1 MGYLGDNSTYYF
13 IPGIGIYNLDIERAK
28 PVKILYD
35 FLDEIGEIDR
45 LKNLDHLGDV
55 REVIDGTRHSRFDY
69 IALIF
74 ALIDNWAQI
83 TKEIHATSEVKVKPE
98 IKKEEKVKV
107 RGEDLIK
114 CWALLLSTGHLDW
127 TFPTKRILL
136 EVLHDKKLHTKLI
149 EGIEDEEIKKKA
161 KEILEFRDYNHLYQ
175 ILAYL
180 RFKCL
185 YEKYKDKIDEIW
197 FKRYEWMFKKYIVD
211 DFSDKVKE
219 SKIVHFKNLYR
230 NVRRIAFLLLDSF
243 YTPSGLNL
251 SPVLLFGNPE
261 LMLSIVFDEAEIS
274 NTLKFLNRQ
283 LYKSVY
289 LNEKV
294 LAIHSLYYSPLK
306 EELLRKVEN
315 LKNEENV
322 CEFIEEI
329 YERLN
334 IQKIKKENR
343 KRKSEYVPI
352 MRFEFEGNDLG
363 EQLKE
368 ELYKSQLVEI
378 NSNSSCYKVVWK
390 TPLNFYVIQYNSK
403 SNKQSSIATF
413 KESFDTVKKFL
424 KDIKDKYT
432 FDEVIKFL
440 EDISNKYS
448 RADDIEGFLQR
459 VKNKYGEA
467 SYIEHKR
474 NVIEKIAKKYIEQA
488 LKLFFN
494 SKDIRW
500 EWDHTSFLRS
510 YFNFPDAVIG
520 FVGDVIEFYQKN
532 IVSKFNE
539 KHNETSELY
548 REKMKGIKK
557 ELEAKLEVVK
567 ILKYGEESV
576 KGKPDILC
584 ITISNL
590 IAYSVHSGKQL
601 MEVDGLILGLTTE
614 KQLFICLTEAK
625 SGNESATRAVR
636 SKVRDHENN
645 IFRGYDISNLISS
658 VKGLDYNSI
667 AYLIITDEKIPTI

>member
-1 MGYLGDNSTYYF
+1 
-13 IPGIGIYNLDIERAK
+13 
-28 PVKILYD
+28 
-35 FLDEIGEIDR
+35 
-45 LKNLDHLGDV
+45 
-55 REVIDGTRHSRFDY
+55 
-69 IALIF
+69 
-74 ALIDNWAQI
+74 
-83 TKEIHATSEVKVKPE
+83 
-98 IKKEEKVKV
+98 
-107 RGEDLIK
+107 
-114 CWALLLSTGHLDW
+114 
-127 TFPTKRILL
+127 
-136 EVLHDKKLHTKLI
+136 
-149 EGIEDEEIKKKA
+149 
-161 KEILEFRDYNHLYQ
+161 
-175 ILAYL
+175 
-180 RFKCL
+180 
-185 YEKYKDKIDEIW
+185 
-197 FKRYEWMFKKYIVD
+197 
-211 DFSDKVKE
+211 
-219 SKIVHFKNLYR
+219 
-230 NVRRIAFLLLDSF
+230 
-243 YTPSGLNL
+243 
-251 SPVLLFGNPE
+251 
-261 LMLSIVFDEAEIS
+261 
-274 NTLKFLNRQ
+274 
-283 LYKSVY
+283 
-289 LNEKV
+289 
-294 LAIHSLYYSPLK
+294 LK
-306 EELLRKVEN
+306 EELLRKVED
-315 LKNEENV
+315 LKNGKNV

-459 VKNKYGEA
+459 VKNKYGEG